1 MFTRMNCSVMKK
13 EACPLQES
21 GGPRGPCKKENKPDT
36 ERQTVHVLLFFF
48 SHMPKLGIK
57 TKQNDL
63 KIGQGLFGR
72 GLCVS
77 RREDGSAGGSVGVT
91 KA

>member
-1 MFTRMNCSVMKK
+1 MKK
-13 EACPLQES
+13 EAWPLQDR
-21 GGPRGPCKKENKPDT
+21 GGSRGCCKKENKPET
-36 ERQTVHVLLFFF
+36 ERQTVHVLLFF
-48 SHMPKLGIK
+48 SHMQKLEIK

-63 KIGQGLFGR
+63 KIGQRFFGK

-77 RREDGSAGGSVGVT
+77 RREDGSAGGSVGMT